1 MSIKKLLLLVL
12 FFFFVGLFVPRTSKA
27 VDFQEVLTS
36 EDSILVKIQEGIEY
50 FFAFGIEKK
59 VEVLEKHAEKR
70 LVRAEGYA
78 EDENNEKVQK
88 MVQNYLQI
96 KERQNN
102 LLGKTDDGDVLG
114 AVTQRTIDQQK
125 TIEVIK
131 TKIDV
136 EVKQQVIQ
144 VREKV
149 VNQVA
154 QRVIDVDGS
163 DGATEFFQKVEHV
176 WAPGTGPGGGES
188 GVVIEGGT
196 MQFAPGTS
204 AGGESGADTQNVVV
218 ESGGGSGGEGKTV
231 IEE

>member
-12 FFFFVGLFVPRTSKA
+12 FFFFVGLLVPRTSKA
-27 VDFQEVLTS
+27 VDLQEVLTS
-36 EDSILVKIQEGIEY
+36 EDSIVVKIQEGIEY
-50 FFAFGIEKK
+50 FFAFRIEKK

-70 LVRAEGYA
+70 LVKAESYA
-78 EDENNEKVQK
+78 EEGNNER
-88 MVQNYLQI
+88 VQNLLQSYLQI
-96 KERQNN
+96 KEKQNN

-114 AVTQRTIDQQK
+114 AVTQRTIEQQK

-144 VREKV
+144 VQEKV

-154 QRVIDVDGS
+154 QKVIDVDGS
-163 DGATEFFQKVEHV
+163 DGATEFFQEVEHV
-176 WAPGTGPGGGES
+176 WAPGTGPGGES
-188 GVVIEGGT
+188 GVVVEGGT

-204 AGGESGADTQNVVV
+204 IREESGVNVQNVVV
-218 ESGGGSGGEGKTV
+218 ESGEGSGGEGKTI